1 MINQKFVPAFVILN
15 DLIQK
20 CNPDSPYFHTQF
32 DSDQNAVESN
42 LLALEDRLISVLDM
56 LSEKKRPDLHI
67 QNLED
72 VSCFLLYV
80 TIRIAFMY
88 GHADVQLFPL
98 IPESEYWKNIF
109 AYLQYTYLEYRK
121 HCSQNNINL
130 WESIL
135 EYEVDLYC
143 ND

>member
-1 MINQKFVPAFVILN
+1 MIHQKFVPAFVILN
-15 DLIQK
+15 DLAEK

-32 DSDQNAVESN
+32 DSDWNAVESN

-72 VSCFLLYV
+72 VSRFLLYV
-80 TIRIAFMY
+80 TIKTAFIY

-98 IPESEYWKNIF
+98 FPSSEYWKNIF

-121 HCSQNNINL
+121 HCNQNNINL

-135 EYEVDLYC
+135 QYNADLYW
-143 ND
+143 NG